1 MAEPRQPDENAG
13 NPMWLDFG
21 PLLLFFAAYKLGD
34 IYWATGAF
42 MIAAPIALAVGY
54 RRERRLRAMPVIT
67 AAIVLVF
74 GGMTMWLR
82 DPRFIYVKPTI
93 VAGLTGAVLLGGVA
107 AGRAWMK
114 PLLGTALELDDP
126 GWRTLSLRFGLF
138 SLALAGINELV
149 WRGVTP
155 DAEHLWVWFK
165 FLGIPVLTLLFL
177 LSQSAMLK
185 RHAVKPP

>member
-1 MAEPRQPDENAG
+1 MADNDETREKDG
-13 NPMWLDFG
+13 SPMLLDFG

-42 MIAAPIALAVGY
+42 MIAAPIALVVAY
-54 RRERRLRAMPVIT
+54 RRERKLRAMPVVT
-67 AAIVLVF
+67 LVIVLVF

-107 AGRAWMK
+107 LGRALMK
-114 PLLGTALELDDP
+114 PLLGTALELDEQ
-126 GWRTLSLRFGLF
+126 GWRALSLRFGLF
-138 SLALAGINELV
+138 SLLLAGLNEIV

-155 DAEHLWVWFK
+155 DAEYLWVWFK

-177 LSQSAMLK
+177 LSQGGMLK
-185 RHAVKPP
+185 RHSTKSP